1 MDATIKPSLYNK
13 KQIRPKLYPAF
24 KRFSRFKIS
33 DILKMIKIRKD
44 NMKMEN
50 KISEIKSDYEINQMK
65 KEARKQ
71 KEYLNNLLN
80 RPKSIPYAPQLSFL
94 SIEQINNRIKRIK
107 IKSQKHYMTQTSI
120 FNDLKR
126 NSMRHIR
133 NNTQNISVKLSKN
146 RSMNNRTDISINKKN
161 EQNSKSRKSIEIEY
175 DNNYYINN
183 KKKDMINSTFKKSN
197 KKEMTTKCTT
207 MKK

>member
-1 MDATIKPSLYNK
+1 MNKGGEKREKKRKEEKKKKKINNIYFTKVMDAKIRPSLYNK

-24 KRFSRFKIS
+24 KRFARFKLS

-50 KISEIKSDYEINQMK
+50 KISEIKSEYEINLMK

-94 SIEQINNRIKRIK
+94 SNNKINNRIKRIK
-107 IKSQKHYMTQTSI
+107 KKKKKHYMTQTNI
-120 FNDLKR
+120 YNDLKR
-126 NSMRHIR
+126 N
-133 NNTQNISVKLSKN
+133 
-146 RSMNNRTDISINKKN
+146 
-161 EQNSKSRKSIEIEY
+161 
-175 DNNYYINN
+175 
-183 KKKDMINSTFKKSN
+183 
-197 KKEMTTKCTT
+197 
-207 MKK
+207 